1 MSNERI
7 KPMVVKRTSRS
18 ATVPRAVYD
27 PTIREVIAEGNLARM
42 KKVLARAKVV
52 LTEQGNLR
60 AAIKRLEVAIKARER
75 E

>member
-1 MSNERI
+1 
-7 KPMVVKRTSRS
+7 MVVKRTSRS